1 MDSWSSRNSWSKQIS
16 CHNFFSILLCF
27 SVHKTS
33 YSHEELDDNDSADFE
48 INDDVT
54 EIRRHSPKSKFA
66 SDDNFENRRD
76 FEVTKHLVTNSPA
89 KRSSSSAR
97 RDIVSQNVDGSDDK
111 TAMERMIE
119 DFHRNLPPPTI
130 DSRQQKPS
138 GLSRVSDSM
147 ENPTLA
153 PSTTTA
159 SSSKRTSK
167 HGTLNSQ
174 ISNWYVFNQLFQKSL
189 SHVKN

>member
-1 MDSWSSRNSWSKQIS
+1 M
-16 CHNFFSILLCF
+16 LYF
-27 SVHKTS
+27 SVYKTS
-33 YSHEELDDNDSADFE
+33 YSHEELDDNDSAEFE
-48 INDDVT
+48 INDVSQ
-54 EIRRHSPKSKFA
+54 IRHHSPKSKFA
-66 SDDNFENRRD
+66 SDDDFENRRD
-76 FEVTKHLVTNSPA
+76 FEVTKHLVANSSA
-89 KRSSSSAR
+89 KRSSSSAKR
-97 RDIVSQNVDGSDDK
+97 ESSSQNVDTDDK

-138 GLSRVSDSM
+138 GLNRVSDSM

-174 ISNWYVFNQLFQKSL
+174 ISNW
-189 SHVKN
+189 